1 MFVVCIV
8 VSRFVIY
15 KQRFS
20 FCFFLLYLI
29 HDAQNIP
36 TNWITLF
43 KYTRDDNRNSIN
55 TRCTCITHTP
65 TYRTRASQNN
75 IPPQLIPFK
84 SRFDEFIMPHFK
96 IKVFSTHCQSLRFC
110 DPRPPNRNE
119 CETIS
124 EVEKLTGFS
133 YCIRIYSAYSRPFSQ
148 LKRKIN
154 HFNFFAYNSAYRIII
169 YVC

>member
-43 KYTRDDNRNSIN
+43 KYTRDDNTNRNSIN

-96 IKVFSTHCQSLRFC
+96 IKVFFYTLSVSAFLWPTTAQPQWMWNHIGSWEINWLFILHS
-110 DPRPPNRNE
+110 N
-119 CETIS
+119 
-124 EVEKLTGFS
+124 LFS
-133 YCIRIYSAYSRPFSQ
+133 
-148 LKRKIN
+148 
-154 HFNFFAYNSAYRIII
+154 
-169 YVC
+169 V